1 MYMAFERRRPIGG
14 KMERK
19 KRIAVLGGGNG
30 AHTMA
35 ADLALKGYEARI
47 CEAPEFEATFR
58 TTLEQQGVK
67 LIDVWGEEEFVNV
80 STATTEFGEAIEG
93 VDYIMLA
100 IPAMG
105 HERFFNGIMPH
116 LEDGQTIV
124 SWPGNYSALRFA
136 TMLREKGIHKKVTLA
151 EGHTLPWGCRMEEPG
166 TVRIF
171 VEAWKLLVATLP
183 TRETGRVLG
192 DLKAMYP
199 VAAGENIMA
208 TSMNNLNPI
217 IHPVGC
223 VLNAG
228 WIDTLG
234 KDFYFYRFGTTLSVA
249 RSIKGV
255 YEEVKRVAEAI
266 DVNMLEYPEEA
277 FWSKSTIMSHYFKA
291 PFDKEGVVAH
301 ISGPSSM
308 MARYVT
314 EDIPYGLVPVGLLA
328 RQLGIDTPIID
339 GVIATA
345 SVINETNY
353 WEAGRSLEEL
363 GLAGLNRGELKR
375 VLECGFE

>member
-1 MYMAFERRRPIGG
+1 
-14 KMERK
+14 MEWIK
-19 KRIAVLGGGNG
+19 KIAVMGGGSG

-35 ADLALKGYEARI
+35 ADLALKGFEVRI

-58 TTLEQQGVK
+58 TTLEQQGIK
-67 LIDVWGEEEFVNV
+67 LIDTGGEERFVEV
-80 STATTEFGEAIEG
+80 SRATMDFREALEG

-100 IPAMG
+100 IPAVG
-105 HERFFNGIMPH
+105 QECFFSGIMPY

-136 TMLREKGIHKKVTLA
+136 SMLRESGIHKRVTLA

-166 TVRIF
+166 RARIF

-183 TRETGRVLG
+183 ARESKRVLG

-199 VAAGENIMA
+199 VAAAENVLA

-217 IHPVGC
+217 VHPVGC

-228 WIDTLG
+228 WIDTLER
-234 KDFYFYRFGTTLSVA
+234 DFYFYHHGTTLSVA
-249 RSIKGV
+249 RSIRAV
-255 YEEVKRVAEAI
+255 YEEVKGVAEAI
-266 DVNMLEYPEEA
+266 GVKMLHYPEEA
-277 FWSKSTIMSHYFKA
+277 FWSKSTIMSYYFKA
-291 PFDKEGVVAH
+291 PFDKEGVVAR

-308 MARYVT
+308 KARYVI

-328 RQLGIDTPIID
+328 RRLGIATPITNA
-339 GVIATA
+339 VIEIA
-345 SVINETNY
+345 SIINETNY
-353 WEAGRSLEEL
+353 WEKGRSLEEL
-363 GLAGLNRGELKR
+363 GIAGLDRAKLER
-375 VLECGFE
+375 VLEYGFE

>member
-1 MYMAFERRRPIGG
+1 
-14 KMERK
+14 
-19 KRIAVLGGGNG
+19 
-30 AHTMA
+30 MA
-35 ADLALKGYEARI
+35 ADLALKGYEVRI
-47 CEAPEFEATFR
+47 CEAPEFKAPFL

-67 LIDVWGEEEFVNV
+67 LIDAGGKEEFVKV
-80 STATTEFGEAIEG
+80 SMATTDFREAIEG

-100 IPAMG
+100 IPALG
-105 HERFFNGIMPH
+105 HGRFFNGIMPH
-116 LEDGQTIV
+116 LEGGQTIV
-124 SWPGNYSALRFA
+124 SWPGNYSAFRFA
-136 TMLREKGIHKKVTLA
+136 TMLREKGIHKKITLA

-166 TVRIF
+166 RVRIF

-183 TRETGRVLG
+183 TRETDRVLG
-192 DLKAMYP
+192 DLSAMYP
-199 VAAGENIMA
+199 VAAGENVMA

-217 IHPVGC
+217 VHPVGC

-234 KDFYFYRFGTTLSVA
+234 KDFYLYRLGTTLSVA
-249 RSIKGV
+249 RAIKAV
-255 YEEVKRVAEAI
+255 YEEVERVTEAI
-266 DVNMLEYPEEA
+266 DVKMLEYPEEA

-291 PFDKEGVVAH
+291 PFDKDGVVTR

-308 MARYVT
+308 KARYVT

-328 RQLGIDTPIID
+328 RQLGVGTPIID
-339 GVIATA
+339 GVIAIS

-363 GLAGLNRGELKR
+363 GLAGLDRGELKR
-375 VLECGFE
+375 VLESGFE